1 MLRKIKQMGVAFL
14 ICGALCILYY
24 VGIVL
29 YAGLRASFAWFWLF
43 LGGAF
48 FLIGAVC
55 RVPVLQAAFGRI
67 PAAIKLLGGILLAVG
82 LAVFLLLEG
91 CIISGMIRSP
101 KEPVEYL
108 IVLGAQVKGTRVSK
122 ALHQRLSRAAE
133 YLQEH
138 EDTIVIVSGGQG
150 SGEDISEAQ
159 AMKNWLIE
167 QGIARERILEE
178 DKSVNTSQNIRF
190 SQELIEDKEAAVGIV
205 SNDFHVFRAVHI
217 AKAQG
222 LDAVSIPAPS
232 SPGMYPHYMMREAFA
247 VMKDLAVG
255 NMVF

>member
-1 MLRKIKQMGVAFL
+1 MGMVFL
-14 ICGALCILYY
+14 ICGVLCVLYY

-29 YAGLRASFAWFWLF
+29 YAGIRASFAWFWLL

-48 FLIGAVC
+48 FLAGAVC
-55 RVPVLQAAFGRI
+55 RISALQAAFGRI
-67 PAAIKLLGGILLAVG
+67 PVGVKLLGGIFLAIG
-82 LAVFLLLEG
+82 LAAFLFLEG
-91 CIISGMIRSP
+91 CIISGMAGSP
-101 KEPVEYL
+101 KEPAEYI
-108 IVLGAQVKGTRVSK
+108 IVLGAQVKGTTVSK

-138 EDTIVIVSGGQG
+138 KDTIVIVSGGQG
-150 SGEDISEAQ
+150 SGEDIPEAE
-159 AMKNWLIE
+159 AMKTWLME

-178 DKSVNTSQNIRF
+178 DKSVNTNQNIRF
-190 SQELIEDKEAAVGIV
+190 SRELLEDKEAVVGIV

-222 LDAVSIPAPS
+222 LDAVPIPAPS
-232 SPGMYPHYMMREAFA
+232 SLGMYPHYMVREAFA
-247 VMKDLAVG
+247 VVKDLAAG

>member
-1 MLRKIKQMGVAFL
+1 MGVAFL

-55 RVPVLQAAFGRI
+55 RVSVLQAAFGRI

>member
-1 MLRKIKQMGVAFL
+1 MGVAFL

-91 CIISGMIRSP
+91 CIISGMIGSP

>member
-1 MLRKIKQMGVAFL
+1 MLWKIKQMGAAFL

-24 VGIVL
+24 IGIVL

-91 CIISGMIRSP
+91 CIISGMIGSP

-247 VMKDLAVG
+247 VIKDLAVG

>member
-1 MLRKIKQMGVAFL
+1 MLRKIERMGMVFL
-14 ICGALCILYY
+14 ICGVLCILYY
-24 VGIVL
+24 IGIIL

-48 FLIGAVC
+48 FLAGAVC

-67 PAAIKLLGGILLAVG
+67 PAVVKLLVGILLAAGV
-82 LAVFLLLEG
+82 AAFLVLEG
-91 CIISGMIRSP
+91 CIISGMVDSAQ
-101 KEPVEYL
+101 EPVEYL
-108 IVLGAQVKGTRVSK
+108 IVLGAQIKGARVSK
-122 ALHQRLSRAAE
+122 ALGQRLSMAEE
-133 YLQEH
+133 YLREH

-150 SGEDISEAQ
+150 PGEDISEAE
-159 AMKNWLIE
+159 AMKTWLIE
-167 QGIARERILEE
+167 RGIARERILEE
-178 DKSVNTSQNIRF
+178 DRSVNTSQNIRF
-190 SQELIEDKEAAVGIV
+190 SRELMEDKDASVGIV

-247 VMKDLAVG
+247 VVKDLAVG

>member
-1 MLRKIKQMGVAFL
+1 MIFL
-14 ICGALCILYY
+14 ICGILCVLYY

-29 YAGLRASFAWFWLF
+29 YAGLRASFAWFWLL

-48 FLIGAVC
+48 FLAGAVC
-55 RVPVLQAAFGRI
+55 RVPALQATFGRI
-67 PAAIKLLGGILLAVG
+67 PASVKLMGGLLLAVG
-82 LAVFLLLEG
+82 LAAFLFLEG
-91 CIISGMIRSP
+91 CIISGMIGSS

-122 ALHQRLSRAAE
+122 ALYQRLSRAAE

-150 SGEDISEAQ
+150 PGEDISEAE
-159 AMKNWLIE
+159 AMKAWLID
-167 QGIARERILEE
+167 QGIGRERILEE

-190 SQELIEDKEAAVGIV
+190 SQELMKDRETTVGIV

-222 LDAVSIPAPS
+222 LTAVSIPAPS
-232 SPGMYPHYMMREAFA
+232 TLGMYPHYMMREAFA
-247 VMKDLAVG
+247 LAKDLVVG
-255 NMVF
+255 NMVLF

>member
-1 MLRKIKQMGVAFL
+1 MGVAFL

>member
-1 MLRKIKQMGVAFL
+1 MGAAFL

-24 VGIVL
+24 IGIVL

-91 CIISGMIRSP
+91 CIISGMIGSP

-247 VMKDLAVG
+247 VIKDLAVG